1 MSIWAHPAQV
11 AGRHAGAGEEHGL
24 TDAGPRPPA
33 FEHAG
38 LETGLL
44 RLRCVTPGRL
54 EAPLIAWLG
63 GMEAGRAG
71 LPEGSVE
78 FQPGDP
84 LTLRIGRLPC
94 AAPGEML
101 RFACPGG
108 GGDLV
113 PPLAL
118 ADGRVAWALLGPG
131 EPTVEA
137 LEARQGVLHG
147 RLVNAVN
154 GLFAPPL
161 SARVNGALPRAIVA
175 EPPRPRPD
183 GASVI
188 RFALSLRPE
197 EIGEAGLSVEIRA
210 EGVEAPLARWAL
222 APVVLQEAE
231 TLAGLAARLRR
242 LEQASTLR
250 DARLR
255 LDLDHGFATRDA
267 RFEAF
272 VEHVVGLIAGGGP
285 EGGRIAAPDDRI
297 EGLLTPLRALL
308 DEAMPP
314 PAVLPAERRL
324 GPGDGAF
331 TLGWHPP
338 EEAFRWMGPSGMV
351 ENPDPWRP
359 VRAVR
364 LRVAQVYGSDR
375 PRLLASLDARHAPLR
390 LQPVEGGTEVL
401 IVPEEALAF
410 DVLRLDSLTHGSP
423 AREGRGDD
431 TRELSLAVA
440 EVVFVYAGDGGGP

>member
-1 MSIWAHPAQV
+1 M
-11 AGRHAGAGEEHGL
+11 
-24 TDAGPRPPA
+24 PPA

-54 EAPLIAWLG
+54 EAPLVAWLG
-63 GMEAGRAG
+63 GMEAGRAE
-71 LPEGSVE
+71 LPEGSAG

-94 AAPGEML
+94 APPGEML
-101 RFACPGG
+101 RFAQS
-108 GGDLV
+108 GGDGDLA

-131 EPTVEA
+131 EPVVEA
-137 LEARQGVLHG
+137 LEAHQGVLHG

-161 SARVNGALPRAIVA
+161 SARVNGALPRAVVA
-175 EPPRPRPD
+175 ETPRPRPD

-210 EGVEAPLARWAL
+210 EGMEAPLARWAL

-272 VEHVVGLIAGGGP
+272 VEHVMGLIAGAGP
-285 EGGRIAAPDDRI
+285 AGGRIAAPDARI
-297 EGLLTPLRALL
+297 EALLTPLRALL
-308 DEAMPP
+308 DEATPP
-314 PAVLPAERRL
+314 PATLPAERRL

-390 LQPVEGGTEVL
+390 MEPVEGGTEVL
-401 IVPEEALAF
+401 IEPEEALAF

-440 EVVFVYAGDGGGP
+440 EVVFFYAGDGGGT